1 MLFSHE
7 YFMKKALL
15 QAQNAFD
22 ADEVPVGAIVVCDGQ
37 IIAKTYNQ
45 VETLQDVTAHA
56 EILAITA
63 ATQYLG
69 AKYLN
74 DCTLYI
80 TLEPCLMC
88 AGALYWSQIGGIVY
102 GASDD
107 KRGFSVQAKKAL
119 HPKTQIVQGILE
131 HDCAM
136 LLSDFFRGK
145 RKFK

>member
-7 YFMKKALL
+7 YFMKLALL

-22 ADEVPVGAIVVCDGQ
+22 ADEVPVGAVVVCDGQ
-37 IIAKTYNQ
+37 IIAKAYNQ

-74 DCTLYI
+74 DCILYI

-107 KRGFSVQAKKAL
+107 KRGFSEQAKNVL
-119 HPKTQIVQGILE
+119 HPKTQVVQGILE
-131 HDCAM
+131 RDCATI
-136 LLSDFFRGK
+136 LTDFFRRK
-145 RKFK
+145 RI

>member
-7 YFMKKALL
+7 YFMKLALL

-22 ADEVPVGAIVVCDGQ
+22 ADEVPVGAVVVCDGQ
-37 IIAKTYNQ
+37 IIAKAYNQ

-74 DCTLYI
+74 DCILYI

-107 KRGFSVQAKKAL
+107 KRGFSEQAKNVL
-119 HPKTQIVQGILE
+119 HPKTQVVQGILE
-131 HDCAM
+131 RDCATI
-136 LLSDFFRGK
+136 LSDFFRRK
-145 RKFK
+145 RI